1 MDTLRT
7 SAEPKKMPPSDLAA
21 TNGMDR
27 RIEKQPWP
35 PKRIARYA
43 AAAMGLPL
51 LAYLLLFKESVTRLN
66 VSMER
71 LTIATVELAAFQEF
85 IPVIGTIEPR
95 RTVFLDAVS
104 GGRVAIRYLE
114 SGALVEIGDPI
125 LKLDNFDLQLRVSTQ
140 ETLLL
145 EQQNNLHNTRMA
157 MEQNRI
163 RLQGQVDEAR
173 YQVVQSRRTFEQNMK
188 LAEKGLISK
197 LELAVSREDYEYQA
211 GRRDLL
217 SLSFRQD
224 SLLQSLQ
231 RVQMDNSEQRILAN
245 MEMLRQALENLV
257 IRAPVAGQLTSLD
270 AEIGESK
277 SAGQRM
283 GRIDVLD
290 GHRVQAPIDEFYISR
305 VRVGQT
311 GEVDLAGE
319 SFTLEITKIYPEVL
333 DGRFRIDLE
342 FNGSVPPDIRRGQTL
357 RIRLALGNLSEAV
370 LLARGGFFQSTGGRW
385 AYVVDAAG
393 SAAVRREIK
402 LGRQNPLHFEVLE
415 GLAPGDRVV
424 ISSYDNYG
432 DIQQLVFKQQ

>member
-1 MDTLRT
+1 MDPLRT

-157 MEQNRI
+157 MVQNRI

-245 MEMLRQALENLV
+245 MEMLRQALDNLV

-311 GEVDLAGE
+311 GEGGRPRRRELHAGDHE
-319 SFTLEITKIYPEVL
+319 
-333 DGRFRIDLE
+333 
-342 FNGSVPPDIRRGQTL
+342 
-357 RIRLALGNLSEAV
+357 NLS
-370 LLARGGFFQSTGGRW
+370 GG
-385 AYVVDAAG
+385 A
-393 SAAVRREIK
+393 
-402 LGRQNPLHFEVLE
+402 
-415 GLAPGDRVV
+415 
-424 ISSYDNYG
+424 
-432 DIQQLVFKQQ
+432 